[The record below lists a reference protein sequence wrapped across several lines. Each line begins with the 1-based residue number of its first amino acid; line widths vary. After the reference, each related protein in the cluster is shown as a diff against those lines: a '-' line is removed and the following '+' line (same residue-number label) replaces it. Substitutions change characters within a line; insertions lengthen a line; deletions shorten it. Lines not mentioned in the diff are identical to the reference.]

1 VSQWDVLLPLG
12 IAPPDPETDATEM
25 PADLSA
31 VAAVNARLS
40 RAGIAAGNPIVVIH
54 VSAGNP
60 FRRWPAA
67 SFIDLVCR
75 LASRDPTRRVV
86 LTSGP
91 FDAGAAADIAR
102 EARSRLQPH
111 ERAAV
116 VQCGEFGLAELR
128 ALIERAAVYIGG
140 DSGPLHIAGTT
151 GVPVVGLYGPTLPVR
166 SQPYR
171 SARFISAA
179 AEVHGL
185 PCRPCDQRQCEPGD
199 FRCLTRITAES
210 VAELAERALLTKQT
224 GD

>member
-1 VSQWDVLLPLG
+1 
-12 IAPPDPETDATEM
+12 M
-25 PADLSA
+25 PVEPSA
-31 VAAVNARLS
+31 AAAVERRLAD
-40 RAGIAAGNPIVVIH
+40 AGIGAENPIVVMH

-67 SFIDLVCR
+67 SFVDLVCR
-75 LASRDPTRRVV
+75 LASRNPNRRIV

-91 FDAGAAADIAR
+91 SDAGAAAAIAR
-102 EARSRLQPH
+102 DARARLQTH

-116 VQCGEFGLAELR
+116 VDCGEFRLPELHALAG
-128 ALIERAAVYIGG
+128 RAALYIGG
-140 DSGPLHIAGTT
+140 DSGPLHVAGTT

-185 PCRPCDQRQCEPGD
+185 PCRPCDQRRCEPGD

-210 VAELAERALLTKQT
+210 VAELAECALNT
-224 GD
+224 GTGASDSCHK